1 LPHQVEIVEHAGRE
15 RLLEAQADETR
26 HDHFRP
32 RRTVRMSPRMA
43 MTKPKIQNLRMIAS
57 LHYQYTTR
65 CGGLHAYLGGRIKS
79 RSIGIGTAPFR
90 T

>member
-1 LPHQVEIVEHAGRE
+1 LPHQVEIVEHTGGE
-15 RLLEAQADETR
+15 RLLETQADEVR

-57 LHYQYTTR
+57 LHY
-65 CGGLHAYLGGRIKS
+65 
-79 RSIGIGTAPFR
+79 
-90 T
+90 